1 MTRRRDG
8 PKGPKEGVYKV
19 GYGRPPRAHQFKPG
33 QSGNPKGRRLGSRSL
48 AALVAHELD
57 QLITIKENG
66 APRRISK
73 RQAVAKQ
80 LTNKIILG
88 DPRALKLYLGSLLI
102 PEDNDDPRA
111 RAEAD
116 ASFKKFADLLNEVAA
131 KKAKGEW

>member
-1 MTRRRDG
+1 MTKRRNGPNGPRD
-8 PKGPKEGVYKV
+8 KVYEV
-19 GYGRPPRAHQFKPG
+19 GYGKPPRAHQFKPG
-33 QSGNPKGRRLGSRSL
+33 QSGNTKGRRLGSRSL

-57 QLITIKENG
+57 QPITINENG
-66 APRRISK
+66 ATRRISK

-102 PEDNDDPRA
+102 SEDNDDPRA

-116 ASFKKFADLLNEVAA
+116 AGFKKFVDLLNEVAA